1 MPTALY
7 KSKIPVI
14 FRDLNEGWMRGTPDV
29 APSTGA
35 VPRDFSID
43 PVEMR
48 DSPDSIK
55 TIPQSDWDAAFEKGE
70 EAEDSLEH
78 LYLRGDKPAFE
89 LLDQD
94 GFPDCWYHSTA
105 HAVMMDQVKQNLT
118 PVVRLNAVAGAT
130 LLGRT
135 RGAWCG
141 LSMKDARDNGIPPI
155 CAEAPYQ
162 SRNVKNNAALQA
174 KRKLHRDLEDW
185 YDMAKAEYDQ
195 DLSRDQLATCLFN
208 NLPCPSDYNRFAHSM
223 LSIRWV
229 RIEKGLWGPLTLN
242 SWQGF
247 GYHGLC
253 VLAGM
258 VPDGSCALR
267 SSTPSVAA

>member
-1 MPTALY
+1 MPSFY
-7 KSKIPVI
+7 KKVVPII
-14 FRDLNEGWMRGTPDV
+14 FRDLNEGFIRGTPDI

-35 VPRDFSID
+35 VPRDFKVD

-48 DSPDSIK
+48 DSPAQM
-55 TIPQSDWDAAFEKGE
+55 TLIPTSDYDAYYDAGE

-78 LYLRGDKPAFE
+78 LYLRGGNPAFE
-89 LLDQD
+89 FLDQN
-94 GFPDCWYHSTA
+94 GFPDCWTHSTA
-105 HAVMMDQVKQNLT
+105 HAIMFDQLKQNL
-118 PVVRLNAVAGAT
+118 PVQRLNAVAAAT
-130 LLGRT
+130 LMNRT
-135 RGAWCG
+135 NGGWCG
-141 LSMKDARDNGIPPI
+141 LSMKFAREQGFPVVGTGRG
-155 CAEAPYQ
+155 EWPYQ
-162 SRNVKNNAALQA
+162 SRRGNDTPDLRASM
-174 KRKLHRDLEDW
+174 KLHRDLEDW

-195 DLSRDQLATCLFN
+195 DMSKGQLATCLFN
-208 NLPCPSDYNRFAHSM
+208 NLPAPSDYNEFSHSM

-229 RIEKGLWGPLTLN
+229 RIERGRWGILTLN

-267 SSTPSVAA
+267 SSTPNVS